1 MSDKLNYFRPKAR
14 HIFTIW
20 KDLIKDDFSALIEL
34 IKNAYDADAKKV
46 DICFEKLNDN
56 KIKIIIKDDWHGMT
70 EDIIRNKWLVPSTD
84 NKKNDKISPWWR
96 IFQWQKWIWRYATS
110 VLWDELIL
118 QTIQDW
124 VNTTISIDWNNFN
137 VDKFL
142 DEIQLNITSS
152 KTIEENGTHIEV
164 IWNEEKLDLWL
175 DENRQKKLKIEL
187 EKLKPPF
194 FNEKFEISIK
204 FFSDDIT
211 TIWNEELQEYFDYK
225 VAWEIDENGNAVFI
239 YKNNDTWKEEKIEK
253 KLKIE
258 SKDSDIKWNF
268 KYPWKI
274 KFNFLA
280 LDLDD
285 LKKREK
291 VSLSF
296 NRNIN
301 REEQVNYYKKYAW
314 VSIYRWGFR
323 IRPYWEKNEDW
334 LHLNS
339 RRVNNPTLRLST
351 NQLLWYVTIDSEDK
365 SWLIEA
371 SSREKLKE
379 NEYFYWLIFELR
391 QIINEL
397 EERKWKYRWEVWLRD
412 KIEKELNIEEKIEKL
427 QTEIKKIENEDDKI
441 KVIEETKKLWDD
453 FKKEK
458 ERLEKIITQYEGQVT
473 LWKLLSITFHEV
485 AKPTKFMR
493 ENITNIKYYIEKIE
507 KNLIWW
513 LWEFWDNLLEILKWY
528 ELNAKVV
535 SDFMSKNLQPLVK
548 WKWKPTYFNLYNLL
562 KHSINTFNSE
572 FEKYNIKV
580 ITDVNEKIQIYWYER
595 DFLVAFTNFIDNSIY
610 WLNEGNKENKV
621 INISYEI
628 NDDLLEL
635 YFKDNGFW
643 LLNIK
648 DNDDILEPWF
658 TRKEWWTW
666 LWLSIAWEVLN
677 KNNTDLII
685 IWNDE
690 EYNFILKLIVKEW
703 QK

>member
-20 KDLIKDDFSALIEL
+20 KDLIKDDFSAIIEL
-34 IKNAYDADAKKV
+34 IKNSYDADATKV
-46 DICFEKLNDN
+46 NISFEKFDND
-56 KIKIIIKDDWHGMT
+56 KIKIVINDDWHGMT

-110 VLWDELIL
+110 VLWEELL
-118 QTIQDW
+118 LKTIQNGI
-124 VNTTISIDWNNFN
+124 NTNIIINWNTFN

-142 DEIQLNITSS
+142 DEIQLNITST
-152 KTIEENGTHIEV
+152 KTIEKNWTYIEV
-164 IWNEEKLDLWL
+164 LWNQEKLDLWL
-175 DENRQKKLKIEL
+175 DEKRQNKLRIEL

-194 FNEKFEISIK
+194 FDEKFEINLK
-204 FFSDDIT
+204 FFSEESII
-211 TIWNEELQEYFDYK
+211 IWNEQLQEYFDYK
-225 VAWEIDENGNAVFI
+225 VEWEIDENWNAFFV

-258 SKDSDIKWNF
+258 SKDTDINGIF
-268 KYPWKI
+268 KYPWKV

-280 LDLDD
+280 LDLDE

-291 VSLSF
+291 LSLSF

-314 VSIYRWGFR
+314 VSIYRWWFR

-351 NQLLWYVTIDSEDK
+351 NQLLWYVTIDSEEN

-412 KIEKELNIEEKIEKL
+412 KIIKELDIEEKIEKL
-427 QTEIKKIENEDDKI
+427 QKEIKKIENEDDKN
-441 KVIEETKKLWDD
+441 KVIEETKKLWDH

-458 ERLEKIITQYEGQVT
+458 ERLEKIITQYEWQVT

-485 AKPTKFMR
+485 AKPTKYMR
-493 ENITNIKYYIEKIE
+493 ENLSNIKYYIEKIE

-528 ELNAKVV
+528 EINAKVV
-535 SDFMSKNLQPLVK
+535 SDFMSKNLQPLVR
-548 WKWKPTYFNLYNLL
+548 WKWKPTYFNLTNLL
-562 KHSINTFNSE
+562 KQSIITFNTE

-580 ITDVNEKIQIYWYER
+580 ISDIDEKIKVYWYER
-595 DFLVAFTNFIDNSIY
+595 DFLVAFTNFIDNSIH
-610 WLNEGNKENKV
+610 WLNESTNENKEIK
-621 INISYEI
+621 ISYEI
-628 NDDLLEL
+628 KNDFLEL
-635 YFKDNGFW
+635 YFKDNWFW
-643 LLNIK
+643 LLNIE

-658 TRKEWWTW
+658 TRKDWWTW

-677 KNNTDLII
+677 KNNTDLIV
-685 IWNDE
+685 IWKDE
-690 EYNFILKLIVKEW
+690 NYNFILKLIIKVW